1 MMIRTIQPNN
11 LGWLE
16 IKLDEVH
23 LKHLWDCIKD
33 PICNHKPK
41 LAGAVSRS
49 QLIKDKD
56 DFFFKNVLYHA
67 CRRYE
72 KDFNGLPVKS
82 LPITGKH
89 PMFLSSMWVNY
100 QKQTEFNPRHDHT
113 GIYSFVVW
121 MKIPTNF
128 KDQRQLEFAESNI
141 DMISNFC
148 FDYRNILGHEVGCIY
163 EMSPEMEGTMLFFPS
178 ELHHEVYPFYKCD
191 QERISISGN
200 LMFDTRVC
208 I

>member
-1 MMIRTIQPNN
+1 MIRTIQPNN

-33 PICNHKPK
+33 PVCNHKSK
-41 LAGAVSRS
+41 LAGAVSKS

-67 CRRYE
+67 CGRYE
-72 KDFNGLPVKS
+72 KDFKGLPVKN

-121 MKIPTNF
+121 M
-128 KDQRQLEFAESNI
+128 
-141 DMISNFC
+141 
-148 FDYRNILGHEVGCIY
+148 
-163 EMSPEMEGTMLFFPS
+163 
-178 ELHHEVYPFYKCD
+178 
-191 QERISISGN
+191 
-200 LMFDTRVC
+200 
-208 I
+208 

>member
-33 PICNHKPK
+33 PVCNHKSK
-41 LAGAVSRS
+41 LAGAVSKS

-56 DFFFKNVLYHA
+56 DFLFKNVLYHA
-67 CRRYE
+67 CSRYE
-72 KDFNGLPVKS
+72 KDFKGLPVKN

-121 MKIPTNF
+121 MKIPTYF
-128 KDQRQLEFAESNI
+128 KDQRKLEFAESNT
-141 DMISNFC
+141 DAISNFC
-148 FDYRNILGHEVGCIY
+148 FDYKNILGHDVGGIY
-163 EMSPEMEGTMLFFPS
+163 EMSPEMEGIMLFFPS
-178 ELHHEVYPFYKCD
+178 QLNHSVYPFYNCD
-191 QERISISGN
+191 EERISISGN
-200 LMFDTRVC
+200 IMLDTKNHF
-208 I
+208 

>member
-1 MMIRTIQPNN
+1 MKIKTVYPGN
-11 LGWLE
+11 LVWLE

-23 LKHLWDCIKD
+23 VKHLWDCAKN
-33 PICNHKPK
+33 PLRNHKPN
-41 LAGAVSRS
+41 LASVVSKS
-49 QLIKDKD
+49 ELIYDKNN
-56 DFFFKNVLYHA
+56 FFFNDVLLPA
-67 CRRYE
+67 CDHYE
-72 KDFNGLPVKS
+72 EDFKTMPIND
-82 LPITGKH
+82 LPISGRH
-89 PMFLSSMWVNY
+89 PIFLSQMWVNY
-100 QKQTEFNPRHDHT
+100 QKQTEFHPRHAHT

>member
-33 PICNHKPK
+33 PVCNHKSK
-41 LAGAVSRS
+41 LAGAVSKS